1 MIDACVWY
9 KVHSPLSLLCYGAAG
24 WWDVKVDF
32 PLRRLACDFVLKIPV
47 VYVVLEG
54 RELEDA
60 ARIDG
65 GGHGLWWKRRLY
77 AW

>member
-47 VYVVLEG
+47 V
-54 RELEDA
+54 
-60 ARIDG
+60 
-65 GGHGLWWKRRLY
+65 
-77 AW
+77 